1 MKKPKIMMKHMMR
14 IKPVIVR
21 FSTITGPG
29 KMRVLEAN
37 DLEKF
42 DESSKH
48 VELKHSEDIPGEV
61 EDVKNVDVISTAQFA

>member
-1 MKKPKIMMKHMMR
+1 MKKPKTMMKHMMK

-21 FSTITGPG
+21 FSTITGPS

-42 DESSKH
+42 DESAKQ
-48 VELKHSEDIPGEV
+48 VEVKQSDNISGEV
-61 EDVKNVDVISTAQFA
+61 EIDNNLLLV